1 MPEKGVFLPLRASH
15 AVVPLYYTINAPPCV
30 QKNINFSGFLPTRT
44 RKIRKGMAVMLPL
57 DKFTEAAA
65 SAVREKGLSLDDMT
79 MAVRMDLDFDGNFGE
94 SWLVY
99 EKGTRLVHRLL
110 GNPDSIPRKQNKRH
124 TDFDDWGKIEYAS
137 EVHYLDSFSMDYF
150 SDLSVDTCLSSTRL
164 LTLRHDT
171 PRPEIPEETER
182 EEKDKILEEWN
193 KNTVTEIKAQSTNAT
208 RQRLFAFC
216 ELIDRFL
223 RGDDVTEEDQIFE
236 QFNAK
241 CPKCGR
247 VYENQFRRVCKHC
260 QNKNALISRLL
271 EFLKPYKWQVG
282 LVILCMFASS
292 AVALVSP
299 ILSGKILYDRVI
311 DARGDWHN
319 LKMLFAVLTTIL
331 ALALLSLLI
340 NIVQN
345 RTNAKLS
352 TRMMNG
358 MKKKVFGS
366 MLGLSLSYFNN
377 NPTGRLINRVNYDA
391 ERIRSFYIDG
401 VPNFVFNSLNFIG
414 LTFFLFFLNWKL
426 TLIVFI
432 PVPIIVVIFRVMLP
446 KLWRMYSKQYRAS
459 SSLTSM
465 LGDSLNGIRVVKAF
479 AKEAEETHRFYK
491 YSDRLFSAN
500 LKVNITSLT
509 IFPIV
514 SLLIG
519 LSSQAIWGF
528 GGLQV
533 MGEHMTFGEFNTYL
547 GYIGMIFG
555 PLQFFSTFT
564 NLVTDTMN
572 AAQRMFEVLDMI
584 PEVMEAREPVVKDSF
599 DGDIEFKN
607 VSFHYNPNRPILKD
621 VNIKI
626 HAGDNIGLV
635 GHTGSGKSTIA
646 NLITRMYDPV
656 SGQILMDGIDL
667 KDIKVSSIRKN
678 IAIVSQEI
686 FLFRGTIADNIRYA
700 RPEATME
707 EVIAAAR
714 AANAHDFIVRLPEGY
729 ETEVGSG
736 SRSLSGG
743 ERQRVSIA
751 RALLMSPSILILDEA
766 TAAMDTET
774 ERLISDALAKLVEG
788 RTCITIAHRLSTL
801 KDCNYLFVIE
811 NGEIAEE
818 GPPDELLARGG
829 VYYKLYKLQS
839 EAMKKVLSGM

>member
-1 MPEKGVFLPLRASH
+1 M
-15 AVVPLYYTINAPPCV
+15 
-30 QKNINFSGFLPTRT
+30 NFSEECAAK
-44 RKIRKGMAVMLPL
+44 RKNQGKAGYPMLPL
-57 DKFTEAAA
+57 DKFTDAAA
-65 SAVREKGLSLDDMT
+65 AAIGEKGLSLDDMT

-99 EKGTRLVHRLL
+99 EKNTRLIHRLL
-110 GNPDSIPRKQNKRH
+110 GDPDSIPRKQHKHH
-124 TDFDDWGKIEYAS
+124 TDFDDWGKIEYAAK
-137 EVHYLDSFSMDYF
+137 VHYLDSFSMDLY
-150 SDLSVDTCLSSTRL
+150 SDLTVDTCLSSTRL
-164 LTLRHDT
+164 LMLRHET
-171 PRPEIPEETER
+171 VRPEIPEDTEK
-182 EEKDKILEEWN
+182 EERDRILEEWN
-193 KNTVTEIKAQSTNAT
+193 RNTVTEIKAQSTNAT

-223 RGDDVTEEDQIFE
+223 RGDEIADDDQIFE

-247 VYENQFRRVCKHC
+247 VYENQFRKVCKHC
-260 QNKNALISRLL
+260 QNKNALLHRLL
-271 EFLKPYKWQVG
+271 EFLVPYKWHVV
-282 LVILCMFASS
+282 LVVFCMLASS
-292 AVALVSP
+292 AVSLVSP
-299 ILSGKILYDRVI
+299 IINGEILYDRVI
-311 DARGDWHN
+311 SSTGKWHS
-319 LKMLFAVLTTIL
+319 LTKLFIVLSVIVG
-331 ALALLSLLI
+331 LALLSLFI
-340 NIVQN
+340 NIIQN

-352 TRMMNG
+352 TRMMKE
-358 MKKKVFGS
+358 MKQKVFDS

-377 NPTGRLINRVNYDA
+377 NSTGRLINRVNYDA

-401 VPNFVFNSLNFIG
+401 LPHFIINALNFIG
-414 LTFFLFFLNWKL
+414 LTFFLFYLNWKM
-426 TLIVFI
+426 TLLVFI
-432 PVPIIVVIFRVMLP
+432 PVPLIVVIFRVMLP

-459 SSLTSM
+459 SSMNSM

-479 AKEAEETHRFYK
+479 AKEAEETNRFYN
-491 YSDRLFSAN
+491 YSDRLYAAN

-519 LSSQAIWGF
+519 MSSQAIWGF

-533 MGEHMTFGEFNTYL
+533 MGEHMTYGEFTTYL

-572 AAQRMFEVLDMI
+572 AAQRMFEVLDMV
-584 PEVMEAREPVVKDSF
+584 PEVMEARDPIVKDSF

-621 VNIKI
+621 VSIKI

-646 NLITRMYDPV
+646 NLITRMYDPIA
-656 SGQILMDGIDL
+656 GQILMDGVDL
-667 KDIKVSSIRKN
+667 KKIKMSSVRRN

-700 RPEATME
+700 RPDATME
-707 EVIAAAR
+707 EVIAAAK

-818 GPPDELLARGG
+818 GPPDELLAKGG

>member
-1 MPEKGVFLPLRASH
+1 
-15 AVVPLYYTINAPPCV
+15 
-30 QKNINFSGFLPTRT
+30 
-44 RKIRKGMAVMLPL
+44 MLPL
-57 DKFTEAAA
+57 DRFSPAAEA
-65 SAVREKGLSLDDMT
+65 AVREKGLDPDALSV
-79 MAVRMDLDFDGNFGE
+79 AVRMDLDFDGNFGE
-94 SWLVY
+94 SWLIY
-99 EKGTRLVHRLL
+99 EKDTRLIHRLL
-110 GNPDSIPRKQNKRH
+110 SDPDSIPAKTRKRRS
-124 TDFDDWGKIEYAS
+124 DPDELGKTVYAEKVS
-137 EVHYLDSFSMDYF
+137 YFDSFSLDYY
-150 SDLSVDTCLSSTRL
+150 SDLTVDTCLSSTRL
-164 LTLRHDT
+164 LVLKHETR
-171 PRPEIPEETER
+171 RPDLEGIEDK
-182 EEKDKILEEWN
+182 EEKDKLLGEWN
-193 KNTVTEIKAQSTNAT
+193 EGAVTEIKAQSTNAS

-216 ELIDRFL
+216 EIVDRFL
-223 RGDDVTEEDQIFE
+223 RGDEITEDDPIFE

-247 VYENQFRRVCKHC
+247 VYENQFRKVCPHC
-260 QNKNALISRLL
+260 QNKNATLSRLL
-271 EFLKPYKWQVG
+271 EFLKPYKKHVA
-282 LVILCMFASS
+282 LVVVCMLASS
-292 AVALVSP
+292 ALSLVTP
-299 ILSGKILYDRVI
+299 IINGKILYDRVI
-311 DARGDWHN
+311 ESSGQWHT
-319 LKMLFAVLTTIL
+319 LTKLFIVLSVIV
-331 ALALLSLLI
+331 ALALVSLLI
-340 NIVQN
+340 NIIQN
-345 RTNAKLS
+345 RTNATLS
-352 TRMMNG
+352 TRMMKE
-358 MKKKVFGS
+358 MKQRVFDS
-366 MLGLSLSYFNN
+366 MLNLSLSYFNKN
-377 NPTGRLINRVNYDA
+377 TTGRLINRVNYDA

-401 VPNFVFNSLNFIG
+401 LPPFIINALNFIG
-414 LTFFLFFLNWKL
+414 LTFFLFWLNPKM

-432 PVPIIVVIFRVMLP
+432 PVPVIVVIFRVMLP
-446 KLWRMYSKQYRAS
+446 KLWRMFSKQYRAS
-459 SSLTSM
+459 SSMNSM

-479 AKEAEETHRFYK
+479 AKEAEETNRFYK
-491 YSDRLFSAN
+491 YSDRLYATN
-500 LKVNITSLT
+500 LKVNITALT
-509 IFPIV
+509 IFPLV

-533 MGEHMTFGEFNTYL
+533 MGQHMTYGEFTTYL

-572 AAQRMFEVLDMI
+572 AAQRMFEILDMV
-584 PEVMEAREPVVKDSF
+584 PEVMDDHDPIDKETF

-646 NLITRMYDPV
+646 NLITRMYDPI
-656 SGQILMDGIDL
+656 SGQILVDGVDL
-667 KDIKVSSIRKN
+667 KKIRMSSIRKN

-700 RPEATME
+700 RPDATME
-707 EVIAAAR
+707 EIIAAAK

-774 ERLISDALAKLVEG
+774 ERLISDALSKLVEG

-829 VYYKLYKLQS
+829 TYYKLYKLQS

>member
-1 MPEKGVFLPLRASH
+1 MEQL
-15 AVVPLYYTINAPPCV
+15 
-30 QKNINFSGFLPTRT
+30 
-44 RKIRKGMAVMLPL
+44 MLPL
-57 DKFTEAAA
+57 DKFSDAAA
-65 SAVREKGLSLDDMT
+65 SAMRDRGFAPEALT
-79 MAVRMDLDFDGNFGE
+79 FAVRMDLDFDGNFGE

-99 EKGTRLVHRLL
+99 EKDTRTIHRLL
-110 GNPDSIPRKQNKRH
+110 GDPDSIPRKKQKHGH
-124 TDFDDWGKIEYAS
+124 TDLDDYGKTEYAAS
-137 EVHYLDSFSMDYF
+137 VSYLDSFSMDYT
-150 SDLSVDTCLSSTRL
+150 SDLNVDTCLSSTRL
-164 LTLRHDT
+164 LVLTHKT
-171 PRPEIPEETER
+171 PRPEVDEDLER
-182 EEKDKILEEWN
+182 EEKDKIYEAWN
-193 KNTVTEIKAQSTNAT
+193 EDAVTEIKAQSTNAT

-216 ELIDRFL
+216 ELVERFL
-223 RGDDVTEEDQIFE
+223 RGDDVGDDDQIFE

-241 CPKCGR
+241 CPKCGH
-247 VYENQFRRVCKHC
+247 VYENQYRKVCTHC
-260 QNKNALISRLL
+260 QNKNAIIRRLL
-271 EFLKPYKWQVG
+271 EFLVPYKWQVA
-282 LVILCMFASS
+282 LVIFCMIASS
-292 AVALVSP
+292 AISLVSP
-299 ILSGKILYDRVI
+299 IINGRILYDNVI
-311 DARGDWHN
+311 NARGKWHS
-319 LKMLFAVLTTIL
+319 LTKLFIVLSVIV
-331 ALALLSLLI
+331 ALALLSLFV
-340 NIVQN
+340 NIIQN

-352 TRMMNG
+352 TRMMKQ
-358 MKKKVFGS
+358 MKQKVFDS
-366 MLGLSLSYFNN
+366 LLSQSLAYFNN
-377 NPTGRLINRVNYDA
+377 NTTGRLINRVNYDA

-401 VPNFVFNSLNFIG
+401 LPPFIINALNFVG
-414 LTFFLFFLNWKL
+414 LTFFLFWLNWKM

-432 PVPIIVVIFRVMLP
+432 PVPLIVVIFRVMLP
-446 KLWRMYSKQYRAS
+446 KLWRMYSRQYRAS
-459 SSLTSM
+459 SSLNSM

-491 YSDRLFSAN
+491 YSDRLYAAN

-519 LSSQAIWGF
+519 MSSQAIWGF
-528 GGLQV
+528 GGLEV
-533 MGEHMTFGEFNTYL
+533 MGQHMTYGEFTTYL

-564 NLVTDTMN
+564 NLVTDTIN
-572 AAQRMFEVLDMI
+572 AAQRMFEVLDMV
-584 PEVMEAREPVVKDSF
+584 PDVMEDREPIVKDTF
-599 DGDIEFKN
+599 EGDIEFKN

-621 VNIKI
+621 VNIRI

-646 NLITRMYDPV
+646 NLITRMYDPI
-656 SGQILMDGIDL
+656 SGQILMDGTDL
-667 KDIKVSSIRKN
+667 KKIKMSSIRKN

-700 RPEATME
+700 RPDASME
-707 EVIAAAR
+707 EVIAAAK

-839 EAMKKVLSGM
+839 EAMRKVLSGM

>member
-1 MPEKGVFLPLRASH
+1 MK
-15 AVVPLYYTINAPPCV
+15 
-30 QKNINFSGFLPTRT
+30 
-44 RKIRKGMAVMLPL
+44 MMLPL
-57 DKFTEAAA
+57 DRLSSAAEA
-65 SAVREKGLSLDDMT
+65 AVREKGLDPDALSV
-79 MAVRMDLDFDGNFGE
+79 AVRMDLDFDGNFGE
-94 SWLVY
+94 SWLIY
-99 EKGTRLVHRLL
+99 EKDTRLIHRLL
-110 GNPDSIPRKQNKRH
+110 SDPDSIPAKTRKRRS
-124 TDFDDWGKIEYAS
+124 DPDELGKTVYAEKVS
-137 EVHYLDSFSMDYF
+137 YFDSFSLDYN
-150 SDLSVDTCLSSTRL
+150 SDLTVDTCLSSTRL
-164 LTLRHDT
+164 LVLKHETR
-171 PRPEIPEETER
+171 RPDLEGIEDK
-182 EEKDKILEEWN
+182 EEKDMLLGEWN
-193 KNTVTEIKAQSTNAT
+193 EGAVTEIKAQSTNAS

-216 ELIDRFL
+216 EIVDRFL
-223 RGDDVTEEDQIFE
+223 RGDEITEDDPIFE

-247 VYENQFRRVCKHC
+247 VYENQFRKVCPHC
-260 QNKNALISRLL
+260 QNKNATLSRLL
-271 EFLKPYKWQVG
+271 EFLKPYKKHVA
-282 LVILCMFASS
+282 LVVVCMLASS
-292 AVALVSP
+292 ALSLVTP
-299 ILSGKILYDRVI
+299 IINGKILYDRVI
-311 DARGDWHN
+311 ESSGQWHTVT
-319 LKMLFAVLTTIL
+319 KLFIVLSVVV

-340 NIVQN
+340 NIIQN
-345 RTNAKLS
+345 RTNATLS
-352 TRMMNG
+352 TRMMKE
-358 MKKKVFGS
+358 MKQRVFDS
-366 MLGLSLSYFNN
+366 MLNLSLSYFNKN
-377 NPTGRLINRVNYDA
+377 TTGRLINRVNYDA

-401 VPNFVFNSLNFIG
+401 LPPFIINALNFIG
-414 LTFFLFFLNWKL
+414 LTFFLFWLNPKM

-432 PVPIIVVIFRVMLP
+432 PVPVIVVIFRVMLP
-446 KLWRMYSKQYRAS
+446 KLWRMFSKQYRAS
-459 SSLTSM
+459 SSMNSM

-479 AKEAEETHRFYK
+479 AKEAEETNRFYK
-491 YSDRLFSAN
+491 YSDRLYATN
-500 LKVNITSLT
+500 LKVNITALT
-509 IFPIV
+509 IFPLV

-533 MGEHMTFGEFNTYL
+533 MGQHMTYGEFTTYL

-572 AAQRMFEVLDMI
+572 AAQRMFEILDMV
-584 PEVMEAREPVVKDSF
+584 PEVMDDHDPIDKETF

-646 NLITRMYDPV
+646 NLITRMYDPI
-656 SGQILMDGIDL
+656 SGQILVDGVDL
-667 KDIKVSSIRKN
+667 KKIRMSSIRKN

-700 RPEATME
+700 RPDATME
-707 EVIAAAR
+707 EIIAAAK

-774 ERLISDALAKLVEG
+774 ERLISDALSKLVEG

-829 VYYKLYKLQS
+829 TYYKLYKLQS

>member
-1 MPEKGVFLPLRASH
+1 
-15 AVVPLYYTINAPPCV
+15 
-30 QKNINFSGFLPTRT
+30 
-44 RKIRKGMAVMLPL
+44 MLPL

-164 LTLRHDT
+164 LTLRHET

-432 PVPIIVVIFRVMLP
+432 PVPITLVIRLNRVLFIP
-446 KLWRMYSKQYRAS
+446 SVFS
-459 SSLTSM
+459 S
-465 LGDSLNGIRVVKAF
+465 
-479 AKEAEETHRFYK
+479 
-491 YSDRLFSAN
+491 
-500 LKVNITSLT
+500 
-509 IFPIV
+509 V
-514 SLLIG
+514 S
-519 LSSQAIWGF
+519 F
-528 GGLQV
+528 
-533 MGEHMTFGEFNTYL
+533 
-547 GYIGMIFG
+547 
-555 PLQFFSTFT
+555 FFSP
-564 NLVTDTMN
+564 L
-572 AAQRMFEVLDMI
+572 
-584 PEVMEAREPVVKDSF
+584 S
-599 DGDIEFKN
+599 
-607 VSFHYNPNRPILKD
+607 
-621 VNIKI
+621 
-626 HAGDNIGLV
+626 
-635 GHTGSGKSTIA
+635 GSQVYFP
-646 NLITRMYDPV
+646 LEDCVR
-656 SGQILMDGIDL
+656 
-667 KDIKVSSIRKN
+667 
-678 IAIVSQEI
+678 
-686 FLFRGTIADNIRYA
+686 
-700 RPEATME
+700 
-707 EVIAAAR
+707 
-714 AANAHDFIVRLPEGY
+714 IVRLMPALTGR
-729 ETEVGSG
+729 VGSIRCRCSVISFANATPSAFAG
-736 SRSLSGG
+736 SDTSLPILYRITLGWLKS
-743 ERQRVSIA
+743 RLTRASISA
-751 RALLMSPSILILDEA
+751 R
-766 TAAMDTET
+766 
-774 ERLISDALAKLVEG
+774 
-788 RTCITIAHRLSTL
+788 
-801 KDCNYLFVIE
+801 
-811 NGEIAEE
+811 
-818 GPPDELLARGG
+818 
-829 VYYKLYKLQS
+829 
-839 EAMKKVLSGM
+839 